1 MKSSVSFAACLAL
14 LTAGCSQ
21 ESPTAEPLT
30 LVTTAAVDGSN
41 FMLDEEPDGAT
52 DVIRVRE
59 EANDGDE
66 VVLVGRIGGSVNPWV
81 DGRAAFS
88 IVDGSLRACSDIPG
102 DDCTEPW
109 DYCCETDRLPSSTAL
124 IKIVDDRGELVKTD
138 ARQLLDVKELST
150 VVIKGSAQRDDAGN
164 LTILASGV
172 YLKKK

>member
-1 MKSSVSFAACLAL
+1 
-14 LTAGCSQ
+14 
-21 ESPTAEPLT
+21 
-30 LVTTAAVDGSN
+30 
-41 FMLDEEPDGAT
+41 MLDEEPDGAT